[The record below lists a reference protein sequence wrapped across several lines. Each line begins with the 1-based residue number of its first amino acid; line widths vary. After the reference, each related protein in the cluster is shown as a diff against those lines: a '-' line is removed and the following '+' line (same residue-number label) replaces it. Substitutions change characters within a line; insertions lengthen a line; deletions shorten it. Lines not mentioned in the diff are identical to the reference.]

1 MKKVLFIIM
10 VSLFLV
16 VGCGGVPEAQKKL
29 ETALKAL
36 QSGDLSK
43 MKEINPKSEDITK
56 DSNEMT
62 NVLLNA
68 YKKLNYKVKS
78 SKVEGDITTINMDL
92 KAPDLSSYLPEYMQQ
107 GMALAFTLVNSSKE
121 ESEVAINKFVKEFFE
136 QKLKSKDL
144 KYFEKNVDVIF
155 KKDGKEW
162 KLDIDNPKNKDFIY
176 GITLGFS
183 AFLENLNGNNGTGS
197 NEKIETKYFNKGERG
212 VIVRSAQTVTDVKVV
227 ESGEFSKPKEGNEFI
242 VIKLVRENISK
253 DVLPGASLDDY
264 KLETK
269 DKMLIDPVIATEFG
283 NFNYDDLP
291 AGNKVEETIVF
302 EVPKGQAETLNIIER
317 GQKVAVYKLGL

>member
-16 VGCGGVPEAQKKL
+16 VGCGGIPEAQKKL

-107 GMALAFTLVNSSKE
+107 GMAFTLVNSSKE

-183 AFLENLNGNNGTGS
+183 AFLENLNGNNGTS
-197 NEKIETKYFNKGERG
+197 NNEKIETKYFNKGERG
-212 VIVRSAQTVTDVKVV
+212 VIIKSAQTVTDVKVV

-242 VIKLVRENISK
+242 VIKLIRENISK
-253 DVLPGASLDDY
+253 DILPGASLDDY

>member
-16 VGCGGVPEAQKKL
+16 VGCGGIPEAQKKL

-107 GMALAFTLVNSSKE
+107 GMALTLVNSSKE

-183 AFLENLNGNNGTGS
+183 AFLENLNGNNGTS
-197 NEKIETKYFNKGERG
+197 NNEKIETKYFNKGERG
-212 VIVRSAQTVTDVKVV
+212 VIIKSAQTVTDVKVV

-242 VIKLVRENISK
+242 VIKLIRENISK
-253 DVLPGASLDDY
+253 DILPGASLDDY